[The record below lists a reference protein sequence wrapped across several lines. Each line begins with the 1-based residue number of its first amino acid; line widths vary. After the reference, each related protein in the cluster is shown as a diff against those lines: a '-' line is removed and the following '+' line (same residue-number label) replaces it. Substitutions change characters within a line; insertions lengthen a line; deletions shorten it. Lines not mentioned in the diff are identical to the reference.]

1 MDSRQIA
8 KILNRNVYT
17 KGCFKG
23 VFSADNIRLNSDDR
37 PYGLVA
43 NTDSKGKPGTHWVA
57 FYFPNHRTVE
67 YFDSLGQIPNEHIK
81 KILDQFSKVK
91 LNKHK
96 VQAMYETSC
105 GPHAIYFLMH
115 RCAGNSFDSILK
127 SLNHPFSDTH
137 VKIFLTKLLNSY

>member
-1 MDSRQIA
+1 MDSKQISS
-8 KILNRNVYT
+8 ILGRNIYT
-17 KGCFKG
+17 KDCFKG
-23 VFSADNIRLNSDDR
+23 VFSSNNIRLN
-37 PYGLVA
+37 PYDSPCGIIA
-43 NTDSKGKPGTHWVA
+43 NTDPKGKPGTHWVA
-57 FYFPNHRTVE
+57 LYAPNHRTIE
-67 YFDSLGQIPNEHIK
+67 YFDSFGQSPNSDIQ
-81 KILDQFSKVK
+81 KILNQFSKVK
-91 LNKHK
+91 LNNHK